1 MTGDSAAEE
10 RQENGI
16 AVAVL
21 LVLLVLC
28 ASRSSGAS
36 GSCGCRGC
44 CQQQMSVSPAAIAYL
59 KQQCQTIDPNAL
71 NEAANTV
78 NSLVTSSLT
87 QDQFDALVVYC
98 YSIGPCDFAASD
110 VLAEVNACNWD
121 SAAQQL
127 LFAGCRPSACLF
139 AQCQAA

>member
-1 MTGDSAAEE
+1 MIGDPAREE
-10 RQENGI
+10 KQDNGI
-16 AVAVL
+16 AVAIL

-28 ASRSSGAS
+28 ASRSGAAS
-36 GSCGCRGC
+36 SCGCSGC
-44 CQQQMSVSPAAIAYL
+44 CKQQYSVSPAAIAYL
-59 KQQCQTIDPNAL
+59 NQQCQTIDPALL

-78 NSLVTSSLT
+78 NNLVTSSLT

-98 YSIGPCDFAASD
+98 YSIGACAFAGSD
-110 VLAEVNACNWD
+110 VLAYVNSCNWD
-121 SAAQQL
+121 AAAQGL